1 MQLDSPPMLCTLAN
15 HRARTRR
22 KSAGLSL
29 IELAIVLVIVG
40 LLLGGILNARTVIR
54 SAQIQ
59 DRIKSLNEMTAAAK
73 QFKDRY
79 GMWPGDYSN
88 AAANIAG
95 LPLAC
100 NGNGNGQVGT
110 VAESA
115 CASES
120 LIRSGLLRGSAIAPI
135 TVRGSTYSITSP
147 ALSGVVGLPGSWVN
161 VVNISNL
168 DCDSAVQMDRA
179 VDDGVLTTGSFQA
192 SPAALC
198 GATNDVQD
206 ENILV
211 ANVVYRIN

>member
-1 MQLDSPPMLCTLAN
+1 MQLDSTSAKACTFAPRYV
-15 HRARTRR
+15 RA
-22 KSAGLSL
+22 KHKHAGFSL

-40 LLLGGILNARTVIR
+40 LLLGGILNGRTVIR

-59 DRIKSLNEMTAAAK
+59 DRIKSLNELTAAAK

-95 LPLAC
+95 LTC
-100 NGNGNGQVGT
+100 VNGNGNGQVGT
-110 VAESA
+110 AAESA

-120 LIRSGLLRGSAIAPI
+120 LIRSGLLRGSATGPI
-135 TVRGSTYSITSP
+135 TVRGSTYSLVSP

-179 VDDGVLTTGSFQA
+179 VDDGNLTTGNFQA
-192 SPAALC
+192 LPAASC
-198 GATNDVQD
+198 GTTNDVQN
-206 ENILV
+206 ESIFV
-211 ANVVYRIN
+211 ANVAFRIN

>member
-1 MQLDSPPMLCTLAN
+1 MQLDSAPMLCTLAN
-15 HRARTRR
+15 HGARTRR
-22 KSAGLSL
+22 KSAGFSL

-40 LLLGGILNARTVIR
+40 LLLGGILNGRTVIR

-88 AAANIAG
+88 AVANIAG
-95 LPLAC
+95 LTC
-100 NGNGNGQVGT
+100 VNGNGNGQVGT
-110 VAESA
+110 AAESA

>member
-15 HRARTRR
+15 YGARTRR
-22 KSAGLSL
+22 KSAGFSL
-29 IELAIVLVIVG
+29 VELAIVLVIVG
-40 LLLGGILNARTVIR
+40 LLLGGILNGRTVIR

-88 AAANIAG
+88 AVANIAG
-95 LPLAC
+95 LTC
-100 NGNGNGQVGT
+100 VNGNGNGQVGT